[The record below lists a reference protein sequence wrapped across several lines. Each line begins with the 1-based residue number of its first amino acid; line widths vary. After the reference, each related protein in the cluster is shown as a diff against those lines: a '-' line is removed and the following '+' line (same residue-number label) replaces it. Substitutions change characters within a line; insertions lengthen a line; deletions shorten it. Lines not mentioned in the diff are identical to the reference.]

1 MGDDPEQY
9 LVVDKKQ
16 QMQDTMVA
24 VDAKKSVWVPDEKD
38 GFVKAKIE
46 STKGDMVTV
55 ITPTGKQVTLKRDD
69 TQAINPPKFE
79 KIEDM
84 AALTFLNEAGVLY
97 NLKQRYFAGLIYTY
111 SGLFCVAINPYRRL
125 PIYTEKVVML
135 YKGKRR
141 NEMPPHVYS
150 VADNAYHDMLQDH
163 ENQSMLITGES
174 GAGKTENTKK
184 VIQYFANIASSS
196 AGKEKDQSG
205 QKKANLEDQVI
216 QANPPLEAFGNAK
229 TIRNDN
235 SSRFGKFIRIHFGSN
250 GKLAC
255 ADIETYLLEK
265 SRVIFQQTRERC
277 YHIYYQLMSG
287 EIEGLKEEM
296 LVTGSIKDYSYVA
309 QGVTHNDSM
318 DDAEEM
324 RTTDTALD
332 ILGFNHE
339 EKHGM
344 YKICGGIMHFGNVK
358 WKQRP
363 REEQA
368 EIDSTEDIDKVSFL
382 FGVNSAD
389 LQKALLRPRIKVGN
403 EWVNQGRNKEQVQYS
418 VGALCKAIYDRM
430 FRWLVS
436 RVNKTLETK
445 AKKQFFI
452 GVLDIAGFEIF
463 DFNSFEQLCIN
474 LTNEKLQQ
482 FFNHHMFILEQEE
495 YRREG
500 IQWEFIDFGL
510 DLQGCIDLIEK
521 PMGIFPIL
529 EEECMF
535 PKATDKTFLDKMI
548 AQHKGKSTNFGVPSL
563 GGKKKEKDHEE
574 HFLIHHYAGSV
585 PYNVDGW
592 LEKNKDPLN
601 ENCVDLFKKS
611 TNGMLATLWEDYG
624 TAASKYHY
632 LLFLHMREQLNKLM
646 INLNSTQPHF
656 VRCII
661 PNEHKK
667 AGVIDAR
674 LVLHQLACNGVL
686 EGIRIC
692 RKGFPN
698 RMLFADFKQRYQILA
713 PTAVPQGF
721 LDNRKAA
728 EKLLDAIQLEPAE
741 FRLGHTKIFFKAG
754 VLGNLEDMRDERLSK
769 IIAMLQGHCR
779 GFLMRKVYKKMLE
792 QRIGIAVIQRNVRK
806 YLILRNWQWWRLYTK
821 VKPLLNVARAE
832 DEMKIKEE
840 ELKKVLERAD
850 KEEKERKQLEAQNT
864 TLLEEKNKL
873 FTDLQAEQENAA
885 ELEDRVN
892 KLETFKTDLEAQLKE
907 LTERL
912 EDEEDANA
920 SVSSIKQKLESECA
934 EMKRDI
940 EDLEITLSKVE
951 DEKKQKEEQIKQMA
965 ETLAAQ
971 EEAHAKL
978 SKAKKELE
986 EEHAR
991 TQDALQAEEDK
1002 VNHLNKVKAKL
1013 ESTLDETEEHLE
1025 REKKARADL
1034 EKAKRKLEGDLK
1046 MTHEAL
1052 DETENAKRGLEELVK
1067 KKDGEINALNSR
1079 LEDEQNLVNQLQKKI
1094 KELQVLC
1101 HAQNKYFVTRVSTSS
1116 PSRQDYDRVMSPV
1129 CQRSSKRTANC
1140 VLLWNYKNAI
1150 YAKIKVEE
1158 HPSLRII
1165 PANMSLSSLDISS
1178 WSDAGGYSPN
1188 VVTTS
1193 GGTSGSSYHVRQSF
1207 ESKMTQRGSFQKLT
1221 PKSRRILR
1229 QSYEMGD
1236 SAVGIRH
1243 LFEARIEE
1251 LEEELEAE
1259 RQARAK
1265 VEKQRVDLS
1274 RELEDLSDRLEEQGG
1289 ATAAQI
1295 ELNKK
1300 REAELA
1306 KAKREI
1312 DEAHLQ
1318 HETVA
1323 AQLRKKH
1330 QDAVAELSEQMD
1342 LLQRAKNKSEKEKN
1356 SLKVECDDLSAN
1368 IEMLQKAKSQAEK
1381 VNQQVNAQLS
1391 DANQRIDENVR
1402 TINDLNSSKSRLAQE
1417 NNDLN
1422 RQLEESE
1429 SQVSAL
1435 SKQRSQLNA
1444 QLEDLKRSL
1453 DDEGRNKA
1461 TLAAQVRQAQA
1472 DADSLREQL
1481 EDEAD
1486 SKSELQRQLAKM
1498 NSELQ
1503 AMRAKFDGEAVQRAE
1518 ELEEAKKKL
1527 LIKLQ
1532 EVEEELDQFKS
1543 KCSSLEK
1550 TKHRLQGEIED
1561 LSIDVDRANGLALS
1575 LEKKQ
1580 RNFDKTILEW
1590 KQKCD
1595 ELSAEL
1601 ELSQK
1606 ESRSHAAEVFRLK
1619 STYEETIE
1627 TIEQLR
1633 RDNKGLHD
1641 EIGDLTEQLGE
1652 GGKSVHELEKAKRK
1666 LEMEKEELQAALEEV
1681 EGQLEQEEGKF
1692 LRIQLELAQV
1702 RQEIDRRLAEKE
1714 EEFEA
1719 TRKNH
1724 SRAIESMQ
1732 ASLEAETKAKSDQ
1745 MRLKKKLE
1753 SEVNELE
1760 VSLDHTSKAHAEA
1773 QKNIKK
1779 LQQSLKD
1786 LQTQLEDEQRAR
1798 EDLREQLQLSERRNT
1813 SLNAENEDIRASFE
1827 QADRI
1832 RRQAEGEL
1840 GDANDR
1846 IGELGTHVSSLT
1858 SGKRKLEAELGTLT
1872 AELAESLAE
1881 ARANDDKAKK
1891 AVSDCVRIAEELR
1904 CEQDHAMHVEKI
1916 RKQLELQVKDLNAR
1930 IEETELI
1937 ASKEIK
1943 KQLSKYEL
1951 RIRELEVIVEEERRH
1966 RAESEKNTRKA
1977 ERRVRE
1983 IIMTQEEDQRNA
1995 ERLQEQIE
2003 KLMAKIKVL
2012 KRQHEE
2018 AEDQANINL
2027 SKFRKVQLELEEAEE
2042 RADIA
2047 ETALA
2052 KLRTKNRSQ
2061 LASSSSRTSSRWL
2074 FNKNDVLIAK

>member
-624 TAASKYHY
+624 TAASAGKKKKAIKTISGGH
-632 LLFLHMREQLNKLM
+632 LEQLNKLM

-1094 KELQVLC
+1094 KELQ
-1101 HAQNKYFVTRVSTSS
+1101 
-1116 PSRQDYDRVMSPV
+1116 
-1129 CQRSSKRTANC
+1129 
-1140 VLLWNYKNAI
+1140 
-1150 YAKIKVEE
+1150 
-1158 HPSLRII
+1158 
-1165 PANMSLSSLDISS
+1165 
-1178 WSDAGGYSPN
+1178 
-1188 VVTTS
+1188 
-1193 GGTSGSSYHVRQSF
+1193 
-1207 ESKMTQRGSFQKLT
+1207 
-1221 PKSRRILR
+1221 
-1229 QSYEMGD
+1229 
-1236 SAVGIRH
+1236 
-1243 LFEARIEE
+1243 ARIEE

-1872 AELAESLAE
+1872 AELDESLAE

-2047 ETALA
+2047 EAALA

-2061 LASSSSRTSSRWL
+2061 LASSSSRTSSGGYLTRTTYSSRSSDRYSDRGSVGSPS
-2074 FNKNDVLIAK
+2074 NGGDEEE

>member
-624 TAASKYHY
+624 TAASAGKKKKAIKTISGGH
-632 LLFLHMREQLNKLM
+632 LEQLNKLM

-1094 KELQVLC
+1094 KELQ
-1101 HAQNKYFVTRVSTSS
+1101 
-1116 PSRQDYDRVMSPV
+1116 
-1129 CQRSSKRTANC
+1129 
-1140 VLLWNYKNAI
+1140 
-1150 YAKIKVEE
+1150 
-1158 HPSLRII
+1158 
-1165 PANMSLSSLDISS
+1165 
-1178 WSDAGGYSPN
+1178 
-1188 VVTTS
+1188 
-1193 GGTSGSSYHVRQSF
+1193 
-1207 ESKMTQRGSFQKLT
+1207 
-1221 PKSRRILR
+1221 
-1229 QSYEMGD
+1229 
-1236 SAVGIRH
+1236 
-1243 LFEARIEE
+1243 ARIEE

-1872 AELAESLAE
+1872 AELDESLAE

-2047 ETALA
+2047 EAALA

-2061 LASSSSRTSSRWL
+2061 LASSSSRTSSSSFTTGSGGVIVKKTSRTT
-2074 FNKNDVLIAK
+2074 VVEESS

>member
-624 TAASKYHY
+624 TAASAGKKKKAIKTISGGH
-632 LLFLHMREQLNKLM
+632 LEQLNKLM

-1094 KELQVLC
+1094 KELQ
-1101 HAQNKYFVTRVSTSS
+1101 
-1116 PSRQDYDRVMSPV
+1116 
-1129 CQRSSKRTANC
+1129 
-1140 VLLWNYKNAI
+1140 
-1150 YAKIKVEE
+1150 
-1158 HPSLRII
+1158 
-1165 PANMSLSSLDISS
+1165 
-1178 WSDAGGYSPN
+1178 
-1188 VVTTS
+1188 
-1193 GGTSGSSYHVRQSF
+1193 
-1207 ESKMTQRGSFQKLT
+1207 
-1221 PKSRRILR
+1221 
-1229 QSYEMGD
+1229 
-1236 SAVGIRH
+1236 
-1243 LFEARIEE
+1243 ARIEE

-1872 AELAESLAE
+1872 AELDESLAE

-2047 ETALA
+2047 EAALA

-2061 LASSSSRTSSRWL
+2061 LASSSSRTSSMVSASVTTST
-2074 FNKNDVLIAK
+2074 KQ